1 MAFRSGGIVFSMKL
15 SKIQVVRALLMLVF
29 FICMLFANFYAVRLM
44 GRYGVELFFYD
55 KLAVAYDIGGAEGM
69 QKELQQIML
78 NEKFR
83 RELVLADDF
92 KNKLGTLDNPQAY
105 LVNKVQDARKKIALL
120 RNLRTIAIA
129 LMFIIF
135 IWRLI
140 AGLVSRYKIRKS

>member
-1 MAFRSGGIVFSMKL
+1 
-15 SKIQVVRALLMLVF
+15 MLVF

-55 KLAVAYDIGGAEGM
+55 KLAVAYNIGGADGM
-69 QKELQQIML
+69 KKELREIIA
-78 NEKFR
+78 NEKFPK
-83 RELVLADDF
+83 ELVLANDF
-92 KNKLGTLDNPQAY
+92 ENKLRALDNPQAY
-105 LVNKVQDARKKIALL
+105 LVDKVQDARKKIALL

-140 AGLVSRYKIRKS
+140 AGMIYRYKIRKS

>member
-1 MAFRSGGIVFSMKL
+1 MKL

-92 KNKLGTLDNPQAY
+92 KNKLGALDNPQAY